1 VVRLVTEKFIA
12 LTVDGR
18 IVNFCNDSET
28 EFLRKPTICVANGAS
43 GGAYVVSASGIRL
56 ERGELHHGKDVFLNS
71 LKRGLKSFAKLPAS
85 ERKSG
90 AVQVPERGPIDPKRL
105 AAIAP
110 PSGTLIVRVFNRQLG
125 RTAKGELR
133 YTEPEDYIP
142 ALRDPAVVGMKTA
155 TARFR
160 EPANDFLWIAQAEWQ
175 AMMPDKPHKGQRLA
189 VPSSLC
195 ERIFRFHLDPARG
208 LSESDSF
215 SFVTAKVG
223 QLQLTVE
230 EVLATEVRLR
240 LEGFAKLYNPRK
252 YLLNYSSPSV
262 KEHSK
267 SQIPLEYQPRLIG
280 RLAYHPGKKAFTR
293 FDMVALGDVRGR
305 PVDSNIMGERRGEAN
320 LLGIAFELVTRP
332 RPADYLSPKGLRND
346 GGRYDLKRYL
356 GVVK

>member
-1 VVRLVTEKFIA
+1 VVRLVKDKLVP

-18 IVNFCNDSET
+18 IINFCNDSET
-28 EFLRKPTICVANGAS
+28 AFLQKPAVCVANGAS
-43 GGAYVVSASGIRL
+43 GCAYVVSAGDIRL
-56 ERGELHHGKDVFLNS
+56 ERGELHHGKDVFLHS
-71 LKRGLKSFAKLPAS
+71 LQRGLKAFAKLPPA
-85 ERKSG
+85 ERSPG
-90 AVQVPERGPIDPKRL
+90 AVKVPKRGPIDRKRV
-105 AAIAP
+105 AAVAP
-110 PSGTLIVRVFNRQLG
+110 PPGTLMVRVFNRQLG
-125 RTAKGELR
+125 RTAKGALR

-160 EPANDFLWIAQAEWQ
+160 EPATDFLWVAQAEWQ
-175 AMMPDKPHKGQRLA
+175 ALMPDKPYKGQRVA

-215 SFVTAKVG
+215 AFVTAKAG
-223 QLQLTVE
+223 QFQLTVA
-230 EVLATEVRLR
+230 EVGATEVQLR
-240 LEGFAKLYNPRK
+240 LQGFANLHNPRR
-252 YLLNYSSPSV
+252 YLREYSSASL
-262 KEHSK
+262 KKHSQ
-267 SQIPLEYQPRLIG
+267 SQIALDYQPRLMG
-280 RLAYHPGKKAFTR
+280 CLAYHPGKKIFTR
-293 FDMVALGDVRGR
+293 FDVVALGEVRGR

-356 GVVK
+356 GVAK